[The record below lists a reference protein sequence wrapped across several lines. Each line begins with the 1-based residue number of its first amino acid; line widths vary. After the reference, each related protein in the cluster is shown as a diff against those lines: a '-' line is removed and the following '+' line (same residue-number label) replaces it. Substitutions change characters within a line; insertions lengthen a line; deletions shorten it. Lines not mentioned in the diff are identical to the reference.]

1 MNRKMHVIPVLVV
14 IALIWSTITASA
26 WQGAAPAA
34 PVAALGNGFT
44 YQGYLTNSTGTPV
57 YDICDFRFAL
67 YSVATGGT
75 RIGASDDKSNVQ
87 VDHGRFTVTLNAAN
101 EFGSQPFD
109 GSERYLA
116 INVVCDHGGP
126 EALLSPRQPLRAA
139 PYAIY
144 ALNIPAHDHVGET
157 WTTPTGGSVLT
168 LDNTGATGDA
178 LTVNGTVAG
187 FAIRAEGAI
196 HSSADS
202 KLYLNPSSMVVRADS
217 TNVELLPQ
225 DGGGMM
231 VGLPASMSTKYLQV
245 PVPTFGTLFGAI
257 VRVKAIKVCY
267 NTQAVDGYITTTAVV
282 KNNGASPSGEEY
294 YINDPTNRTSTTFAC
309 YTVTA
314 PTPRV
319 AIDNTTWVQFNMIPL
334 DTAVRYIEITTI
346 ELTLT
351 EEMN

>member
-1 MNRKMHVIPVLVV
+1 MHIIPILVA
-14 IALIWSTITASA
+14 IALLWSTVTASA
-26 WQGAAPAA
+26 WQGAAPVA
-34 PVAALGNGFT
+34 PMAALGNGFT
-44 YQGYLTNSTGTPV
+44 YQGYLTNSAGVPV
-57 YDICDFRFAL
+57 HDICDFRFSL

-75 RIGASDDKSNVQ
+75 RIGASNDITNVQ

-116 INVVCDHGGP
+116 ILVVCDHGGP

-144 ALNIPAHDHVGET
+144 ALNIPAHDHAGES
-157 WTTPTGGSVLT
+157 WTRNGTVLT
-168 LDNTGATGDA
+168 LDNTAATGDA
-178 LTVNGTVAG
+178 LTVNGTLGG
-187 FAIRAEGAI
+187 FAIRAEGGI

-202 KLYLNPSSMVVRADS
+202 KLYLNPASMVVRSDS

-231 VGLPASMSTKYLQV
+231 VGLPASATTKYLQV
-245 PVPTFGTLFGAI
+245 PVPTFGTLFGAV

-267 NTQAVDGYITTTAVV
+267 NTQVAESYITNTAVV
-282 KNNGASPSGEEY
+282 KNSGASPSGEEY

-314 PTPRV
+314 ATPRV
-319 AIDNTTWVQFNMIPL
+319 AIDNTTWVQFNMVPL

-351 EEMN
+351 EELN